1 MQHDRLKLVMPTR
14 EKNQR
19 VIRDEWVKFI
29 CKRLL
34 RWMNSNGHINRQIG
48 TNRLLPVGSLKRAS
62 LKEIFGGWICRLRG
76 EGRRLTKKLA
86 MDVCTRMRHELGM
99 EKTIPQEEI
108 TRLHCLLKMARKR
121 KLQKPAQRKETMVV
135 NIDEVDTLPVDEDL
149 PSFAKLLHSI

>member
-1 MQHDRLKLVMPTR
+1 M
-14 EKNQR
+14 
-19 VIRDEWVKFI
+19 
-29 CKRLL
+29 
-34 RWMNSNGHINRQIG
+34 
-48 TNRLLPVGSLKRAS
+48 
-62 LKEIFGGWICRLRG
+62 
-76 EGRRLTKKLA
+76 TKKLA